1 MENITTGHWIY
12 AILASG
18 IYILFILWSYRR
30 EKGYIKWFNFKPLP
44 IIIWCGLVLLFIIIT
59 S

>member
-1 MENITTGHWIY
+1 MENITTGHWVY
-12 AILASG
+12 AILTSA

-30 EKGYIKWFNFKPLP
+30 EAGHIKLFNFKPLP
-44 IIIWCGLVLLFIIIT
+44 IILWCGLVLLFIIIT